1 MKVFFLHKWGILL
14 FNPASSSNNLRD
26 FNLRIKFKGIFIIH
40 FTIFILLSLT
50 DNGII
55 VLSDVN
61 FLVQNELL
69 YALYSI
75 KKNHGTEHLPSL
87 LITYLKI

>member
-1 MKVFFLHKWGILL
+1 MKVFFLHKWGVLL
-14 FNPASSSNNLRD
+14 FNPASSFNNLRD
-26 FNLRIKFKGIFIIH
+26 FNLRIKFKGLFIIH
-40 FTIFILLSLT
+40 FTIFILFSLT

-61 FLVQNELL
+61 ELL

-75 KKNHGTEHLPSL
+75 KNIMEQN
-87 LITYLKI
+87 ICQVY